1 MPSKLLPFQN
11 RTVAW
16 LLQRERAPI
25 NQASEVCKDPAGF
38 WSTHDLEKSGHL
50 AYRRLT
56 GELVKLDREIAVP
69 DRKGKGRAV
78 DHLEEEEEG
87 LRPKDRE
94 ILPTL
99 LDLSQVKGSML
110 CEEMGQSSHFP
121 ICEAKLTFQ
130 DLARQS
136 RPLP

>member
-16 LLQRERAPI
+16 LLQRERAPVT
-25 NQASEVCKDPAGF
+25 QALEVCKDPAGF

-56 GELVKLDREIAVP
+56 GELVKLDREVVVP

-78 DHLEEEEEG
+78 DHLEEEAVG
-87 LRPKDRE
+87 LRAKDRE
-94 ILPTL
+94 LLPTL

-110 CEEMGQSSHFP
+110 CEEMGRSSHY
-121 ICEAKLTFQ
+121 ENEKLQLTAQ
-130 DLARQS
+130 VSARQ
-136 RPLP
+136 

>member
-16 LLQRERAPI
+16 LLQRERAPVT
-25 NQASEVCKDPAGF
+25 QASEVCKDPAGF
-38 WSTHDLEKSGHL
+38 WSTHDLEKLGHL

-78 DHLEEEEEG
+78 DHSEEEEG
-87 LRPKDRE
+87 VLRSKDRE
-94 ILPTL
+94 LLPTL
-99 LDLSQVKGSML
+99 LDLSLVKGSML
-110 CEEMGQSSHFP
+110 CEEMGRSSRFGND
-121 ICEAKLTFQ
+121 KSQLTAQ
-130 DLARQS
+130 VSARQS
-136 RPLP
+136 KPLP